1 MKKVLIV
8 DDEPNI
14 LILMEQALE
23 NLEDEDDVELLTAR
37 NGLEALNII
46 KEEKPDLV
54 FLDVMMPKMSGLEL
68 CNTVKNQLGMEDV
81 YIIMLTAKGQ
91 EYDKQ
96 SGMAVGANL
105 YMTKP
110 FRPKEVLVK
119 AREILGLTAQM

>member
-68 CNTVKNQLGMEDV
+68 CNTVKNQLGMKDV

>member
-23 NLEDEDDVELLTAR
+23 KLEDEDDVELLTAR
-37 NGLEALNII
+37 DGLEALNII

-54 FLDVMMPKMSGLEL
+54 FLDVMMPKMSGLEV
-68 CNTVKNQLGMEDV
+68 CNTVKNELGMENV

-110 FRPKEVLVK
+110 FRPKEVLIK
-119 AREILGLTAQM
+119 AREVLGLMAKI

>member
-68 CNTVKNQLGMEDV
+68 CNTVKNQLGMKDV

-110 FRPKEVLVK
+110 FRPKEVLIK

>member
-23 NLEDEDDVELLTAR
+23 KLEDEDDVELLTAR

-54 FLDVMMPKMSGLEL
+54 FLDVMMPKMSGLEV
-68 CNTVKNQLGMEDV
+68 CNTVKNELGMDDV

-110 FRPKEVLVK
+110 FRPKEVLIK

>member
-1 MKKVLIV
+1 MAVKKVLIV

-23 NLEDEDDVELLTAR
+23 KLEDEDDVELITAK
-37 NGLEALNII
+37 NGLEALELIQ
-46 KEEKPDLV
+46 EEKPDLV
-54 FLDVMMPKMSGLEL
+54 FLDVMMPKMSGLEV
-68 CNTVKNQLGMEDV
+68 CNTVKNELKMDDV

-110 FRPKEVLVK
+110 FRPKEVLQK
-119 AREILGLTAQM
+119 AREVLGLI

>member
-23 NLEDEDDVELLTAR
+23 KLEDENDVELLTAR

-54 FLDVMMPKMSGLEL
+54 FLDVMMPKMSGLEV
-68 CNTVKNQLGMEDV
+68 CNTVKNELGMEDV

-96 SGMAVGANL
+96 NGMAVGANL

-119 AREILGLTAQM
+119 AREILGLTAQT